1 MNISSW
7 SSRFSCLFLLSHRRP
22 LGSEFIHSHCT
33 PTWVLKILKFLI
45 ELWIPHL
52 QPSGS
57 IGFMKMDTILV
68 YLWFWDVDPLCIS
81 RGYTLYSYMTWICS
95 VFDWKP
101 WFIPSQAWLCP
112 PQRDNFYFCRWHL
125 LNSGPGLSRFVH
137 WWRFC
142 NVFRPSDAILTSH
155 IRGHLL

>member
-1 MNISSW
+1 MNIYSW
-7 SSRFSCLFLLSHRRP
+7 SSRFSCLFLLIHRRP

-68 YLWFWDVDPLCIS
+68 YIWFWDVDPLCIS
-81 RGYTLYSYMTWICS
+81 RGYTLYSYMTWICN
-95 VFDWKP
+95 VFDWHP
-101 WFIPSQAWLCP
+101 WFISSWAWVCP
-112 PQRDNFYFCRWHL
+112 PCRDNCYFAYGTSRTL
-125 LNSGPGLSRFVH
+125 VPGSLDFVH
-137 WWRFC
+137 WWRYC
-142 NVFRPSDAILTSH
+142 NVFWPSDDLMTSH